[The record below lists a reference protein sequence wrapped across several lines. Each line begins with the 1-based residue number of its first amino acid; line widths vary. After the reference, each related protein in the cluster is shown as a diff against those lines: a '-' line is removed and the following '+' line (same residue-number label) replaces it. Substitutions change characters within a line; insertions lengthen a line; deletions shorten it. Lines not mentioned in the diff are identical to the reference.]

1 MGLAERL
8 EADMKSAMKERNE
21 AKLLV
26 IRMVRAAIK
35 NKEIEIGEKLSDGE
49 VIRVIRTMMRQGRDS
64 IEAFE
69 KGGRADLADKERKEL
84 DLLETYLPPPLS
96 EADIERVVR
105 EVVAETGAT
114 GPRDMGAVMKETLK
128 RLEGG
133 ADGKQ
138 VNTVVRRIL
147 V

>member
-114 GPRDMGAVMKETLK
+114 DPRDMGAVMKETLK

>member
-69 KGGRADLADKERKEL
+69 KGGRTDLADKERKEL
-84 DLLETYLPPPLS
+84 GLLETYLPPPLS

-138 VNTVVRRIL
+138 VNAVVSRIL

>member
-1 MGLAERL
+1 
-8 EADMKSAMKERNE
+8 
-21 AKLLV
+21 V
-26 IRMVRAAIK
+26 
-35 NKEIEIGEKLSDGE
+35 
-49 VIRVIRTMMRQGRDS
+49 
-64 IEAFE
+64 
-69 KGGRADLADKERKEL
+69 DKERKEL
-84 DLLETYLPPPLS
+84 DLLGAYLPPPLS

-138 VNTVVRRIL
+138 VNAVVRRIL